1 MSSNSRAWHIP
12 PTFDRDNSLV
22 CVYIDPDA
30 EIEDNIELLAHEMIH
45 AWQVDRGDLVG
56 HAWKGV
62 DCTGLPYNLQP
73 WEIEAHGHMGRVA
86 KYFFSD
92 DRPTRADLTAIT
104 STTDQIFASIEE
116 TVKASA
122 LREKATKVAK
132 VAAALGL
139 GLLVGI

>member
-1 MSSNSRAWHIP
+1 MP

-56 HAWKGV
+56 HTWKGI
-62 DCTGLPYNLQP
+62 DCAGLPYNLQP
-73 WEIEAHGHMGRVA
+73 WEIEAHGHMGKVA

-92 DRPTRADLTAIT
+92 TKPTRTDLTAIT
-104 STTDQIFASIEE
+104 SATDQIFTSIEE
-116 TVKASA
+116 TVRVSSF
-122 LREKATKVAK
+122 REKAATVAK
-132 VAAALGL
+132 VGAALGL
-139 GLLVGI
+139 GVLIGI